1 MNDLNKNLLTCIDSI
16 NDIVLESEMSVVC
29 SMMDEYTKIGMLM
42 EYADESVVEQFSII
56 QEAGIILEADEKVAE
71 QNQQPVAEPKK
82 ENIFVR
88 AGRAIV
94 NGIKRLFG
102 WIVKGVTWLFEKI
115 GKLFSAPFESTK
127 KIEEDTKKIVSATE
141 ALRKVTRGGQR
152 FEDLTDEELHTIL
165 EATDHFS
172 DKEKESE
179 AYKSLVNN
187 IKTVLSFRQKQADK
201 EKLKEMRDNFEYEVV
216 DKETD
221 VSDEDV
227 NAILSSLTNVYQ
239 ALNQESPEMSEKQY
253 DKNKLK
259 ELWTKFIVN
268 SQDNKVKA
276 AVSNIKKQNKTLNL
290 SFDNAFKAGHFT
302 PLGFLNQFIDDIAW
316 IGGNLHSIDEQYE
329 SRINQASSYP
339 CIYTELSS
347 AQNNERIKQEIENQ
361 LKKLKS
367 ISITDAKTKV
377 DNKPEMLQNVSNM
390 INTKLL
396 PYVSKQTSEMFAY
409 NVAIMN
415 IYKSLG

>member
-16 NDIVLESEMSVVC
+16 DEVVLESEMSVIGC
-29 SMMDEYTKIGMLM
+29 MMDEYTKIGMIV
-42 EYADESVVEQFSII
+42 EYADESVVDQFSII
-56 QEAGIILEADEKVAE
+56 QEAGIILEADEKVE
-71 QNQQPVAEPKK
+71 EKNQQPEVEPKK

-94 NGIKRLFG
+94 KGIKTLFG
-102 WIVKGVTWLFEKI
+102 WIVKGVTWLFKKI
-115 GKLFSAPFESTK
+115 GNFFSTTFEPTK
-127 KIEEDTKKIVSATE
+127 KIEEDTKEIVSGTE

-152 FEDLTDEELHTIL
+152 FEDLTDEELHAIL
-165 EATDHFS
+165 KAFDHFS
-172 DKEKESE
+172 DKEKEDE
-179 AYKSLVNN
+179 RVKSIVNN
-187 IKTVLSFRQKQADK
+187 VKTVLSFRQKQVDK

-216 DKETD
+216 DKESD

-227 NAILSSLTNVYQ
+227 NAVLSSLTNVYQ
-239 ALNQESPEMSEKQY
+239 SLNQESPELSEKQY

-259 ELWTKFIVN
+259 ELWTKYIVN
-268 SQDNKVKA
+268 TQDNKVKA
-276 AVSNIKKQNKTLNL
+276 AVSNIKKQNKNLNL

-339 CIYTELSS
+339 CIYTEITTS
-347 AQNNERIKQEIENQ
+347 QNNEKIKQEIETQ
-361 LKKLKS
+361 LQKLRS
-367 ISITDAKTKV
+367 ISITDAKTKM
-377 DNKPEMLQNVSNM
+377 DNRPEMLQNVSVM
-390 INTKLL
+390 INKKLL

-415 IYKSLG
+415 IYKELG